1 MDNGAISYRRFLDGD
16 ESGIIEIIR
25 DYKDGLILFLNGF
38 TQNIHIAEELA
49 EDTFVKLVVKKS
61 RFSGKCSFKTWLYTI
76 GRNVAIDSIRH
87 NSNVSHASLEDYQNI
102 IRDDES
108 LEKSYIRE
116 ERKIILHK
124 ALSKLKLE
132 YRQVL
137 YLAYFEDFNNSQIV
151 IVMKKKKRQIENLV
165 YRAKMSLKSE
175 LNKEGFIY
183 EEL

>member
-1 MDNGAISYRRFLDGD
+1 M
-16 ESGIIEIIR
+16 
-25 DYKDGLILFLNGF
+25 
-38 TQNIHIAEELA
+38 
-49 EDTFVKLVVKKS
+49 
-61 RFSGKCSFKTWLYTI
+61 
-76 GRNVAIDSIRH
+76 
-87 NSNVSHASLEDYQNI
+87 SHASLEDYQNI